1 MYNVIV
7 YLTAM
12 PNQSISQTSDSSNR
26 ATALRTLY
34 QAISNTIDTHEDN
47 PQLLLFIGIALNDVN
62 IVQNCMENY
71 NIDANQGI
79 TGRNQHILEQ
89 FGCNFPAPDM

>member
-1 MYNVIV
+1 
-7 YLTAM
+7 M
-12 PNQSISQTSDSSNR
+12 PNQNIQTSESSEGNI
-26 ATALRTLY
+26 ALRNLY
-34 QAISNTIDTHEDN
+34 EAIVATVDEHEDN

-89 FGCNFPAPDM
+89 FGCNFPVRDM